1 MTKSNIAEV
10 VSKWVEKALHLPFTI
25 YCDIIPKVDSDAA
38 CVRHDPSPA
47 AEKRFMDGS
56 RYVSRNLTF
65 YVRMKNAEQARE
77 LVKQITD
84 KLDGATVVSADGVS
98 IDCEAVTLPQY
109 IDTDSKEYTTYSA
122 AIKCEYLEPAETN

>member
-10 VSKWVEKALHLPFTI
+10 VSEWVEKALSLPFTI
-25 YCDIIPKVDSDAA
+25 YCDLIPEADSDGA

-47 AEKRFMDGS
+47 AEKRFTDGS
-56 RYVSRNLTF
+56 RLVSWNLTF
-65 YVRMKNAEQARE
+65 YVRMKKAEQARE

-84 KLDGATVVSADGVS
+84 KLDGATVISFDGVS

-109 IDTDSKEYTTYSA
+109 IDTDSKEYTTYAA
-122 AIKCEYLEPAETN
+122 AIKCEYLEPATIN

>member
-25 YCDIIPKVDSDAA
+25 YCDIIPKADSDAA
-38 CVRHDPSPA
+38 CVRHDSSPA
-47 AEKRFMDGS
+47 AEKRFTDGS

-109 IDTDSKEYTTYSA
+109 IDTNSKEYTTYAA
-122 AIKCEYLEPAETN
+122 AIKCEYLEPAEIN

>member
-1 MTKSNIAEV
+1 MTKSNIAEI
-10 VSKWVEKALHLPFTI
+10 VSEWIEKALHLPFTI
-25 YCDIIPKVDSDAA
+25 YCDIIPKADSDAA

-84 KLDGATVVSADGVS
+84 KLDGTTVVSADGVS
-98 IDCEAVTLPQY
+98 IDCEAATLPQY

>member
-10 VSKWVEKALHLPFTI
+10 VSEWVEKALHLPFTI
-25 YCDIIPKVDSDAA
+25 YCDIIPKADSDAA

-47 AEKRFMDGS
+47 AEKRFTDGS

-109 IDTDSKEYTTYSA
+109 IDTNSKEYTTYAA
-122 AIKCEYLEPAETN
+122 AIKCEYLEPAEIN

>member
-1 MTKSNIAEV
+1 MTKSNVAEV
-10 VSKWVEKALHLPFTI
+10 VSKWVEKALNLPFTI
-25 YCDIIPKVDSDAA
+25 YCDLIPFAEADGA

-77 LVKQITD
+77 LAKQITD
-84 KLDGATVVSADGVS
+84 KLDGATVMRDDGMT

-109 IDTDSKEYTTYSA
+109 IDTDSKEYTTYA
-122 AIKCEYLEPAETN
+122 TAIKCEYLEPAETN

>member
-10 VSKWVEKALHLPFTI
+10 ISEWVEKALQLPFTI
-25 YCDIIPKVDSDAA
+25 YCDLIPTADADGA

-47 AEKRFMDGS
+47 AEKRFSDGS

-77 LVKQITD
+77 LSKQITD
-84 KLDGATVVSADGVS
+84 KLDGATVTSPDGLE

-109 IDTDSKEYTTYSA
+109 IDTDSKGLTTYAA
-122 AIKCEYLEPAETN
+122 AIKCDYYEPAETN

>member
-10 VSKWVEKALHLPFTI
+10 VSEWVEKALSLPFTI
-25 YCDIIPKVDSDAA
+25 YCDLIPEADSDGA

-47 AEKRFMDGS
+47 AEKRFTDGS
-56 RYVSRNLTF
+56 RLGSWNLTF
-65 YVRMKNAEQARE
+65 YVRMKKAEQARE

-84 KLDGATVVSADGVS
+84 KLDGATVISFDGVS

-109 IDTDSKEYTTYSA
+109 IDTDSKEYTTYAA
-122 AIKCEYLEPAETN
+122 AIKCEYLEPATIN